1 MARDEALLSPL
12 VSVCNNCQQR
22 GSCACGGRRLAGS
35 CVLERGRSAQP
46 FFIMKQKQTLHPSK
60 GQRVSSLILPVCAQ
74 GSHRHGHALDPLVEG
89 HGGRKGGSSNRGC
102 P

>member
-1 MARDEALLSPL
+1 MRLYSLRLCRFATIANNEGLALAVGGVWQDP
-12 VSVCNNCQQR
+12 
-22 GSCACGGRRLAGS
+22 GSWSG
-35 CVLERGRSAQP
+35 GRSAQP